1 MINTKKRAFGFGALI
16 QTIRDRYNP
25 IKEYKY
31 FKKEGFRNPA
41 WTTIC
46 CLVGHLNS
54 NLEWANNK
62 VFWCLGFVQ
71 YGTKFFQ
78 CGYHIGFNPDA
89 FLQISWFKEIWVFDK
104 TGFTIDDSI
113 VHRWPK
119 EERQRVTE
127 NRSLYL
133 YSPWIID
140 TYYKYSAPDKRV
152 VVEDQYGDEIIETHN
167 FTGGVKRRKLP
178 WWNSYRVRDRW
189 SDDMTEFDRQCD
201 EHITRGY

>member
-1 MINTKKRAFGFGALI
+1 MINKIKEVFSFRTLVSKTGNIFKIVTHQLDRYFGVYGRLLYFLGI
-16 QTIRDRYNP
+16 QTLFGGNGYKNQWSKKALHYRFIYN
-25 IKEYKY
+25 
-31 FKKEGFRNPA
+31 FKFC
-41 WTTIC
+41 TDT
-46 CLVGHLNS
+46 
-54 NLEWANNK
+54 
-62 VFWCLGFVQ
+62 
-71 YGTKFFQ
+71 
-78 CGYHIGFNPDA
+78 
-89 FLQISWFKEIWVFDK
+89 FLQFNWSKEIWVSDK